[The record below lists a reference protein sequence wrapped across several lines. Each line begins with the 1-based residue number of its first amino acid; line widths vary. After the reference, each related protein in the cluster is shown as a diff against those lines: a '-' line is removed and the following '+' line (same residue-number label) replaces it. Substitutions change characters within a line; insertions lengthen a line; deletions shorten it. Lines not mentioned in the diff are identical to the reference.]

1 MIERNV
7 KRLLFFG
14 AHPDDCDLLCGGTAI
29 QWAAAGHRVKFVSVT
44 SGDTGHQTLSRK
56 ETAAVRA
63 KEAAASGKTAGIE
76 YEVLDHPCGLEA
88 SVAIR
93 YELLRII
100 RKFGPDV
107 VISHRLYDYH
117 PDHRATA
124 QLVMDT
130 AYIVM
135 VPHYCEDTPVPE
147 INPIYAYCRDRF
159 VDPRPFRPDAAVAI
173 DSVVEKKLDML
184 NCHASQFYEWLPW
197 IEGFKDFDAGKMTET
212 QRREWLKR
220 WLERCRISESG
231 PDREALIGAYGE
243 SGKSAV
249 FAETFEQSPY
259 SRHLPLDEFRTF
271 MLP

>member
-1 MIERNV
+1 MSTNEP

-14 AHPDDCDLLCGGTAI
+14 AHPDDCDLLCGGTALL
-29 QWAAAGHRVKFVSVT
+29 WTAAGHQVKFVSVT

-56 ETAAVRA
+56 QTAAVRE
-63 KEAAASGKTAGIE
+63 KEAAASAAVAGIE
-76 YEVLDHPCGLEA
+76 YQVLDHPCGLEP
-88 SVAIR
+88 SVANR

-100 RKFGPDV
+100 RNFRPDI

-147 INPIYAYCRDRF
+147 VNPIYAYCQDRF
-159 VDPRPFRPDAAVAI
+159 VDPRPVRPDAVVAI
-173 DSVVEKKLDML
+173 DPVKEKKLDML
-184 NCHASQFYEWLPW
+184 NCHKSQFFEWLPW
-197 IEGFKDFDAGKMTET
+197 IEGHKDFDASKMSEAE
-212 QRREWLKR
+212 RRIWLAR
-220 WLERCRISESG
+220 WLERCRIAPDG
-231 PDREALIGAYGE
+231 PARQTLLETY
-243 SGKSAV
+243 GKSGAEVV
-249 FAETFEQSPY
+249 FGETFEQSPY
-259 SRHLPLDEFRTF
+259 SRHLPVPEFRQF

>member
-1 MIERNV
+1 MSERTV

-14 AHPDDCDLLCGGTAI
+14 AHPDDCDLMCGGTAV
-29 QWAAAGHRVKFVSVT
+29 QWAAAGHKVKFVSVT
-44 SGDTGHQTLSRK
+44 SGDTGHQTRSRK
-56 ETAAVRA
+56 ETAAIRE

-76 YEVLDHPCGLEA
+76 YEVLNHPCGLEA
-88 SVAIR
+88 SVANR

-100 RKFGPDV
+100 RNFAPDV
-107 VISHRLYDYH
+107 VISHRLCDYH

-135 VPHYCEDTPVPE
+135 VPHYCEDTPVPPVT
-147 INPIYAYCRDRF
+147 PIYAYCWDHF
-159 VDPRPFRPDAAVAI
+159 VDPRPFRPDAAVAF
-173 DSVVEKKLDML
+173 DAVLERKLDML

-197 IEGFKDFDAGKMTET
+197 IEGIRDFNAENMNET

-220 WLERCRISESG
+220 WLERCRVSETG
-231 PDREALIGAYGE
+231 PARDALIDVYGE
-243 SGKSAV
+243 SGKNTV
-249 FAETFEQSPY
+249 FAEVFEQSPY
-259 SRHLPLDEFRTF
+259 SRHLPVNEFRRF